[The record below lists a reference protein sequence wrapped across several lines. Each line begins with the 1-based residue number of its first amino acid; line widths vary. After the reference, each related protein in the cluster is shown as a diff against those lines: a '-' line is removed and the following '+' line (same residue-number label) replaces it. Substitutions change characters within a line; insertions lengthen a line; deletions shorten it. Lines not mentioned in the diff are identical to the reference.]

1 MDKSRKKCSL
11 PLVVA
16 LALFFSRSAREE
28 EIVGRKQQRMNQ
40 SASLYYL
47 IEKNERIRLGGN
59 ALLAFPSA
67 LALFL
72 HTKQMN
78 TQKGMKR
85 QLRENDK
92 ELTRVLVFSYGQN
105 KIGQKEANG
114 LSERGKKTL
123 FCELQRGAP
132 SPPGAGLIS
141 CVRSNLPS
149 FSPACLC
156 LLFMV

>member
-1 MDKSRKKCSL
+1 
-11 PLVVA
+11 
-16 LALFFSRSAREE
+16 
-28 EIVGRKQQRMNQ
+28 MNQ

-78 TQKGMKR
+78 TQKDMKR
-85 QLRENDK
+85 QLGENDK

-105 KIGQKEANG
+105 KTGQKEAN
-114 LSERGKKTL
+114 
-123 FCELQRGAP
+123 
-132 SPPGAGLIS
+132 
-141 CVRSNLPS
+141 
-149 FSPACLC
+149 
-156 LLFMV
+156 